1 VTAGTTGTDADALEI
16 EADAESMVVESIVVD
31 PPVLVDQLEVSAEPP
46 AQAARSS
53 PVRRHKLLRQWPLVL
68 VIAVIGVGLI
78 VIAMHHFRW
87 GSLAIASATVGAA
100 FLRLVLPAR
109 RAGWLAVRSRLL
121 DVVTTGSIGI
131 ALMVL
136 ALITRT

>member
-1 VTAGTTGTDADALEI
+1 VRSVTAGTTGT
-16 EADAESMVVESIVVD
+16 EADAVESASEHA
-31 PPVLVDQLEVSAEPP
+31 PAFRDQLEVTIAPQIRTVP
-46 AQAARSS
+46 

-68 VIAVIGVGLI
+68 VIGVIGIGLI

-87 GSLAIASATVGAA
+87 GSLAIASATLGAA
-100 FLRLVLPAR
+100 FLRLILPAR
-109 RAGWLAVRSRLL
+109 RAGWLAIRGRFL
-121 DVVTTGSIGI
+121 DVATTGAIGA

>member
-1 VTAGTTGTDADALEI
+1 VTAGTTGTAADAAEAV
-16 EADAESMVVESIVVD
+16 ADATDSTVLDVPAVPDPLEVSID
-31 PPVLVDQLEVSAEPP
+31 PPVQVAV
-46 AQAARSS
+46 
-53 PVRRHKLLRQWPLVL
+53 PVRRHKLLRQWPLIL
-68 VIAVIGVGLI
+68 VIGVIGIGLV

-87 GSLAIASATVGAA
+87 GSLAIASATLGAA

-109 RAGWLAVRSRLL
+109 RAGWLAVRGRLL
-121 DVVTTGSIGI
+121 DAATTGSIGV

>member
-1 VTAGTTGTDADALEI
+1 VTAGTAGTETDA
-16 EADAESMVVESIVVD
+16 AESAAVD
-31 PPVLVDQLEVSAEPP
+31 VPAVADQLEISIDPP
-46 AQAARSS
+46 ARPAASPLPLKTPL

-68 VIAVIGVGLI
+68 VIGVIGIGLI

-87 GSLAIASATVGAA
+87 GSLAIASATLGAA

-109 RAGWLAVRSRLL
+109 RAGWLAVRGRLL
-121 DVVTTGSIGI
+121 DVAMTGSIGI

-136 ALITRT
+136 ALITKT